1 VNNLDVIRKDT
12 LNSIPTGV
20 LKRVFFLICL
30 ILLFC
35 SPVEKTAAAPKPGM
49 LELNKG
55 RDDVN
60 VAVLPTQLENADD
73 ISWAASVVVNQIN
86 TVLNNFS
93 EVKLLSRDQ
102 NTLNQIQ
109 KELEFQLSHGSETNS
124 PSLGEFANGEYMITS
139 KIIKTGR
146 TVYNLQMEF
155 IQLQQGEN
163 GSVRPVI
170 IAVNNGFY
178 SQNDIRDSAVK
189 IALSNMFPDMGII
202 LTGAGLAELLAGVQ
216 INKVQARTAMA
227 QAEDADFAGNSFD
240 SLFYKNRA
248 KQLDSSIGKGLLKQS
263 KAEEE
268 LLGVGT
274 GTAIADD
281 AAAQER
287 WKQNILKM
295 EKLFVDHPPFAIYYT
310 PNPKQFGNTDY
321 ASGTASLEFNISLRR
336 GVDLRVAQTM
346 LNDVSQGL
354 QKTGN
359 KRKWGFE
366 GWPQSPIQT
375 IYNPEKIPH
384 FEGLRQYLVTAELVN
399 DRDEVIQ
406 SQTFSLHSQLRLS
419 GSKIGADSS
428 QRLRVVFPNV
438 PVENTSNTHVKIS
451 SINGYQ
457 ELGKERGSG
466 ENANEFIQLVPVK
479 RIPLKQSPSITKKE
493 RQVPAITQVPALIPP
508 PPSGPPPVLA
518 AVTQTAA
525 EALGEAG
532 AEEEPAGSPSM
543 ADLAKQQQAQA
554 EQDELARRQG
564 ELARQQEDFNRQQ
577 QYIEEQEAIER
588 EKREI
593 AQRQQQAEEDAKRR
607 AQEFK
612 EQERRQKQE
621 DRRARNMAVPL
632 HNRFGFSA
640 VVLTDMANF
649 DLLSIKADLEIG
661 ISNLTLEGVFAAPV
675 NQNIYDIPGADHDRT
690 ISSGLNMGDKEE
702 NNFVFGLGGGLGY
715 TFYSNYFLG
724 ALTLGVNHW
733 TFVDKEYINMP
744 YTQIKLDILPFKK
757 GLSLR
762 LGYLVEGAS
771 PAWGDNYTRYFK
783 DRWTIKAGNFHFYN
797 RFQAGLAL
805 WF

>member
-1 VNNLDVIRKDT
+1 MD
-12 LNSIPTGV
+12 SIAAGF
-20 LKRVFFLICL
+20 LKRVFFLTCL
-30 ILLFC
+30 ILFFW
-35 SPVEKTAAAPKPGM
+35 SPAGKTAAAPKPGT
-49 LELNKG
+49 LEPNKG

-60 VAVLPTQLENADD
+60 VAVLPTGLENADD
-73 ISWAASVVVNQIN
+73 IPWAASLVANQIN

-139 KIIKTGR
+139 KIVKTGR

-155 IQLQQGEN
+155 IQLQQGER
-163 GSVRPVI
+163 GTIRPVI

-178 SQNDIRDSAVK
+178 SQDDIRNNSAVK
-189 IALSNMFPDMGII
+189 IALNNMFPDMGII
-202 LTGAGLAELLAGVQ
+202 LTGAGLAELLAGIQ

-248 KQLDSSIGKGLLKQS
+248 KQLDSSIGKGFLKQS

-359 KRKWGFE
+359 KRKWGFD

-384 FEGLRQYLVTAELVN
+384 FEGLRPYLVTADLVN
-399 DRDEVIQ
+399 DRDEIIQ
-406 SQTFSLHSQLRLS
+406 SQTFPLYSQLRLS
-419 GSKIGADSS
+419 GSKIGADST

-466 ENANEFIQLVPVK
+466 ENTNEFIQLVPVK
-479 RIPLKQSPSITKKE
+479 RIPLKQAPSIAKKE
-493 RQVPAITQVPALIPP
+493 RRVEAVTQFPALIPP
-508 PPSGPPPVLA
+508 PPSGPPPVPA
-518 AVTQTAA
+518 AVNQTAA
-525 EALGEAG
+525 EAPEEAG
-532 AEEEPAGSPSM
+532 AEGESAGPQSM
-543 ADLAKQQQAQA
+543 ADLARQRQARA
-554 EQDELARRQG
+554 EQDELAQRQE
-564 ELARQQEDFNRQQ
+564 ELARQQEEFNRQQ

-593 AQRQQQAEEDAKRR
+593 AQRQQQAAENAKRR
-607 AQEFK
+607 EQELK
-612 EQERRQKQE
+612 EQERRRKQE
-621 DRRARNMAVPL
+621 ERRARNMAVPL
-632 HNRFGFSA
+632 HNRFGFGA
-640 VVLTDMANF
+640 MILTDMANF
-649 DLLSIKADLEIG
+649 DLLSIKGDLEIG
-661 ISNLTLEGVFAAPV
+661 IANVTLEGVFAAPV
-675 NQNIYDIPGADHDRT
+675 NQNIYDIPGADHDRV
-690 ISSGLNMGDKEE
+690 INSGLGIEEKAE

-724 ALTLGVNHW
+724 TLTAGVNHW
-733 TFVDKEYINMP
+733 TFVDQTYINMP

-762 LGYLVEGAS
+762 LGYLVEGA
-771 PAWGDNYTRYFK
+771 ALTWGDKYTRYFK
-783 DRWTIKAGNFHFYN
+783 DRWTNKAGNFRFYN
-797 RFQAGLAL
+797 RFQAGLAF
-805 WF
+805 WI